1 MPQNQFLE
9 LHRYLHFVD
18 NTATHNKDD
27 KLFKIRPVIE
37 AFGS

>member
-37 AFGS
+37 AFGN